1 MTLLLLEIFFGIGM
15 FLHIMVFARAFRLK
29 MSIVGF
35 LTGSVSSLGYVIYGF
50 SIKNY
55 GGDYNYFITAQEYSI
70 FRWALMFGFQQ
81 IIDQMFINS
90 RATFYSKLVPFIFMG
105 TILGV
110 NVIAVIYNIIVK
122 GNWHWQTGIFSLM
135 IYCCLIAVMMIF

>member
-81 IIDQMFINS
+81 IIDQMFIHS
-90 RATFYSKLVPFIFMG
+90 RANFYSKLVPFIFMG
-105 TILGV
+105 TIVGV
-110 NVIAVIYNIIVK
+110 NIIAVIYNLESR
-122 GNWHWQTGIFSLM
+122 GIGIGRLGF
-135 IYCCLIAVMMIF
+135 FH